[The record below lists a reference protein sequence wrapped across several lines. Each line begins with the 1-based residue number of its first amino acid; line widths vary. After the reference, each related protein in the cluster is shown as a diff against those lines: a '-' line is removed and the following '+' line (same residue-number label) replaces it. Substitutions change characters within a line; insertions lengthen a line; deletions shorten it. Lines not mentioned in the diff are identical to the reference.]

1 MYLQKLPV
9 EQLENGGYVVGAMI
23 DVEGRAGAAEHI
35 A

>member
-1 MYLQKLPV
+1 MDLPKLPV

-23 DVEGRAGAAEHI
+23 DVEGLAGAAEHR